1 MSGRLPALPA
11 GPPAAVTLAVV
22 LLLGACAVG
31 PSYRPEA
38 PVPAASRVGGGGPDT
53 TTRRFF
59 DSLATARAADSAA
72 SDTATVLP
80 LRLPADSGVGAAW
93 LDLFRDSTLVRLVE
107 TAVRQNREVQA
118 AVARIREFRALVG
131 VARSPLFPTVTVNG
145 SASTNQS
152 VFGSFPPSRFDAI
165 RVTGDLAWELDFW
178 GRIRR
183 GLQAARAD
191 LSAQEAS
198 QRAVLLTLVSD
209 VASGYLQLLQLDEER
224 TISARTLA
232 SRQEVLKLAQRRFD
246 QGVISELDVRQFEAQ
261 VAVAASALAVA
272 ERDRAQRE
280 HQLSVLLAEAPTAVP
295 RGGSLVQAVSAL
307 TVPDSIPATLVAR
320 RPDVQEA
327 ERNYAAATARIGA
340 AQAAR
345 LPTFSVSGSYGTQAT
360 GTSNLFDSSR
370 EVYQLQGAISVPI
383 FTGGFLSSQAGAARA
398 RAEQARAQYE
408 QTVLVALGE
417 SSDALVGVRTA
428 RDITAAQQ
436 TQAQAL
442 RRALELAQRRYV
454 SGVASYVEVLDAQR
468 SLFDAELSLSR
479 ARLEELQ
486 AAVEL
491 YRSIGGSWTR
501 AR

>member
-1 MSGRLPALPA
+1 MSGRLTALA
-11 GPPAAVTLAVV
+11 TA

-31 PSYRPEA
+31 PSYRPEP

-72 SDTATVLP
+72 SDTVASVP

-107 TAVRQNREVQA
+107 TAVRQNRDVQG

-131 VARSPLFPTVTVNG
+131 VARAPLFPTVTVNG

-224 TISARTLA
+224 SIAARTLA

-280 HQLSVLLAEAPTAVP
+280 HQLSVLLGQAPTAVP

-307 TVPDSIPATLVAR
+307 KVPDSIPATLVAR
-320 RPDVQEA
+320 RPDVQQA
-327 ERNYAAATARIGA
+327 ERGYAAATARIGA

-345 LPTFSVSGSYGTQAT
+345 LPTFSITGSYGSQAT

-383 FTGGFLSSQAGAARA
+383 FTGGLLSNQAGAARA

-417 SSDALVGVRTA
+417 AGDALVGVRTA
-428 RDITAAQQ
+428 HDITAAQQ

-442 RRALELAQRRYV
+442 RRALELAERRYI

-479 ARLEELQ
+479 ARLQELD

>member
-1 MSGRLPALPA
+1 
-11 GPPAAVTLAVV
+11 
-22 LLLGACAVG
+22 
-31 PSYRPEA
+31 
-38 PVPAASRVGGGGPDT
+38 VGGGGPDS

-72 SDTATVLP
+72 SDTAASVP

-131 VARSPLFPTVTVNG
+131 VARAPLFPTVTING

-152 VFGSFPPSRFDAI
+152 VFGSFPPSRFDAL

-224 TISARTLA
+224 SIAARTLA

-280 HQLSVLLAEAPTAVP
+280 HQLSVLLGQAPTAVP

-307 TVPDSIPATLVAR
+307 KVPDSIPATLVAR

-327 ERNYAAATARIGA
+327 ERGYAAATARIGA

-345 LPTFSVSGSYGTQAT
+345 LPTFSITGSYGSQAT

-383 FTGGFLSSQAGAARA
+383 FTGGLLSNQAGAARA
-398 RAEQARAQYE
+398 RAEQTRAQYE

-417 SSDALVGVRTA
+417 AGDALVGVRTA
-428 RDITAAQQ
+428 HDITAAQQ

-442 RRALELAQRRYV
+442 RRALELAERRYI

-479 ARLEELQ
+479 ARLQELD

>member
-1 MSGRLPALPA
+1 MSRRRPAI
-11 GPPAAVTLAVV
+11 AAVLLAG
-22 LLLGACAVG
+22 LLLGGCAVG
-31 PSYRPEA
+31 PSYRPEPA
-38 PVPAASRVGGGGPDT
+38 VPAASRVGGGGPDT

-72 SDTATVLP
+72 SDTVASVP

-107 TAVRQNREVQA
+107 TAVRQNRDVQG

-131 VARSPLFPTVTVNG
+131 VARAPLFPTVTVNG

-224 TISARTLA
+224 SIAARTLA

-280 HQLSVLLAEAPTAVP
+280 HQLSVLLGQAPTAVP

-307 TVPDSIPATLVAR
+307 KVPDSIPATLVAR
-320 RPDVQEA
+320 RPDVQQA
-327 ERNYAAATARIGA
+327 ERGYAAATARIGA

-345 LPTFSVSGSYGTQAT
+345 LPTFSITGSYGSQAT

-383 FTGGFLSSQAGAARA
+383 FTGGLLSNQAGAARA

-417 SSDALVGVRTA
+417 AGDALVGVRTA
-428 RDITAAQQ
+428 HDITAAQQ

-442 RRALELAQRRYV
+442 RRALELAERRYI

-479 ARLEELQ
+479 ARLQEHD

>member
-1 MSGRLPALPA
+1 MSGGL
-11 GPPAAVTLAVV
+11 GTLAAAALAGV
-22 LLLGACAVG
+22 LLGACAVG
-31 PSYRPEA
+31 PSYRPEP

-59 DSLATARAADSAA
+59 DSLAAARSADSGVT
-72 SDTATVLP
+72 DTAGFVP

-93 LDLFRDSTLVRLVE
+93 LDLFRDSTLVHLVE
-107 TAVRQNREVQA
+107 TAVRQNREVQG

-224 TISARTLA
+224 AIAARTLA

-280 HQLSVLLAEAPTAVP
+280 HQLSVLLGEAPTSVP

-345 LPTFSVSGSYGTQAT
+345 LPTISVTGSYGTQAT

-383 FTGGFLSSQAGAARA
+383 FTGGFLSNQAGAARA
-398 RAEQARAQYE
+398 RAEQARAAYE

-417 SSDALVGVRTA
+417 AGDALVGVRTA
-428 RDITAAQQ
+428 RD
-436 TQAQAL
+436 
-442 RRALELAQRRYV
+442 
-454 SGVASYVEVLDAQR
+454 
-468 SLFDAELSLSR
+468 
-479 ARLEELQ
+479 
-486 AAVEL
+486 
-491 YRSIGGSWTR
+491 
-501 AR
+501 

>member
-1 MSGRLPALPA
+1 MSGRLPAL
-11 GPPAAVTLAVV
+11 AAVLAG
-22 LLLGACAVG
+22 LLPLGGCAVG
-31 PSYRPEA
+31 PGYRPEP
-38 PVPAASRVGGGGPDT
+38 PVPAASRVGGGGPDS

-59 DSLATARAADSAA
+59 DSLATARAADSSA
-72 SDTATVLP
+72 SDTAASVP

-131 VARSPLFPTVTVNG
+131 VARAPLFPTVTING
-145 SASTNQS
+145 TASTNQS
-152 VFGSFPPSRFDAI
+152 VFGSFPPSRFDAL

-224 TISARTLA
+224 SIAARTLA

-261 VAVAASALAVA
+261 VAVAASALAVS

-280 HQLSVLLAEAPTAVP
+280 HQLSVLLGQAPTAVP

-307 TVPDSIPATLVAR
+307 KVPDSIPASLVAR
-320 RPDVQEA
+320 RPDVQQA
-327 ERNYAAATARIGA
+327 ERGYAAATARIGA

-345 LPTFSVSGSYGTQAT
+345 LPTFSITGSYGSQAT

-383 FTGGFLSSQAGAARA
+383 FTGGLLSNQAGAARA

-417 SSDALVGVRTA
+417 AGDALVGVRTA
-428 RDITAAQQ
+428 HDITAAQQ
-436 TQAQAL
+436 TQALAL
-442 RRALELAQRRYV
+442 RRALELAERRYI

-479 ARLEELQ
+479 ARLQELD

>member
-1 MSGRLPALPA
+1 
-11 GPPAAVTLAVV
+11 VLAV
-22 LLLGACAVG
+22 LLPLGGCAVG
-31 PSYRPEA
+31 PGYRPEP

-72 SDTATVLP
+72 SDTAASVP

-131 VARSPLFPTVTVNG
+131 VARAPLFPTVTING

-152 VFGSFPPSRFDAI
+152 VFGSFPPSRFDAL

-224 TISARTLA
+224 SIAARTLA

-280 HQLSVLLAEAPTAVP
+280 HQLSVLLGQAPTAVP
-295 RGGSLVQAVSAL
+295 RGGSLVQAVRAL
-307 TVPDSIPATLVAR
+307 KVPDSIPATLVAR

-327 ERNYAAATARIGA
+327 ERGYAAATARIGA

-345 LPTFSVSGSYGTQAT
+345 LPTFSITGSYGSQAT

-383 FTGGFLSSQAGAARA
+383 FTGGLLSNQAGAARA
-398 RAEQARAQYE
+398 RAEQTRAQYE

-417 SSDALVGVRTA
+417 AGDALVGVRTA
-428 RDITAAQQ
+428 HDITAAQR

-442 RRALELAQRRYV
+442 RRALELAERRYI

-479 ARLEELQ
+479 ARLQELE

>member
-1 MSGRLPALPA
+1 MSRRLPTL
-11 GPPAAVTLAVV
+11 AAVLLAG
-22 LLLGACAVG
+22 LLLGGCAVG
-31 PSYRPEA
+31 PSYRPEPA
-38 PVPAASRVGGGGPDT
+38 VPAASRVGGGGPDT

-72 SDTATVLP
+72 SDTVASVP

-107 TAVRQNREVQA
+107 TAVRQNRDVQG
-118 AVARIREFRALVG
+118 AVARIREFRAVVG
-131 VARSPLFPTVTVNG
+131 VARAPLFPTVTVNG

-224 TISARTLA
+224 SIAARTLA
-232 SRQEVLKLAQRRFD
+232 SRQGVLKLAQRRFD

-261 VAVAASALAVA
+261 VAVVASALAVA

-280 HQLSVLLAEAPTAVP
+280 HQLSVLLGQAPTAVP

-307 TVPDSIPATLVAR
+307 KVPDSIPATLVAR
-320 RPDVQEA
+320 RPDVQQA
-327 ERNYAAATARIGA
+327 ERGYAAATARIGA

-345 LPTFSVSGSYGTQAT
+345 LPTFFVTGTYGSQAT

-383 FTGGFLSSQAGAARA
+383 FTGGLLSNQAGAARA

-417 SSDALVGVRTA
+417 AGDALVGVRTA
-428 RDITAAQQ
+428 HDITAAQQ

-442 RRALELAQRRYV
+442 RRALELAERRYI

-479 ARLEELQ
+479 ARLQELD

>member
-1 MSGRLPALPA
+1 MSRRRPAL
-11 GPPAAVTLAVV
+11 AAVPLAGL
-22 LLLGACAVG
+22 LLLGGCAVG
-31 PSYRPEA
+31 PSYRPEPA
-38 PVPAASRVGGGGPDT
+38 VPAASRVGGGGPDT

-72 SDTATVLP
+72 SDTVASVP

-107 TAVRQNREVQA
+107 TAVRQNRDVQG

-131 VARSPLFPTVTVNG
+131 VARAPLFPTVTVNG

-224 TISARTLA
+224 SIAARTLA

-280 HQLSVLLAEAPTAVP
+280 HQLSVLLGQAPTAVP

-307 TVPDSIPATLVAR
+307 KVPDSIPATLVAR
-320 RPDVQEA
+320 RPDVQQA
-327 ERNYAAATARIGA
+327 ERGYAAATARIGA

-345 LPTFSVSGSYGTQAT
+345 LPTFSITGSYGSQAT

-370 EVYQLQGAISVPI
+370 EVYQIQGAISVPI
-383 FTGGFLSSQAGAARA
+383 FTGGLLSNQAGAARA

-417 SSDALVGVRTA
+417 AGDALVGVRTA
-428 RDITAAQQ
+428 HDITAAQQ

-442 RRALELAQRRYV
+442 RRALELAERRYI

-479 ARLEELQ
+479 ARLQELD

>member
-1 MSGRLPALPA
+1 M
-11 GPPAAVTLAVV
+11 
-22 LLLGACAVG
+22 
-31 PSYRPEA
+31 
-38 PVPAASRVGGGGPDT
+38 
-53 TTRRFF
+53 
-59 DSLATARAADSAA
+59 
-72 SDTATVLP
+72 
-80 LRLPADSGVGAAW
+80 
-93 LDLFRDSTLVRLVE
+93 DLFRDSTLVRLVE

-131 VARSPLFPTVTVNG
+131 VARAPLFPTVTING

-152 VFGSFPPSRFDAI
+152 VFGSFPPSRFDAL

-224 TISARTLA
+224 SIAARTLA

-261 VAVAASALAVA
+261 VAVAASALAVS

-280 HQLSVLLAEAPTAVP
+280 HQLSVLLGQAPTAVP

-307 TVPDSIPATLVAR
+307 KVPDSIPASLVAR
-320 RPDVQEA
+320 RPDVQQA
-327 ERNYAAATARIGA
+327 ERGYAAATARIGA

-345 LPTFSVSGSYGTQAT
+345 LPTFSITGSYGSQAT

-383 FTGGFLSSQAGAARA
+383 FTGGLLSNQAGAARA

-408 QTVLVALGE
+408 QTVLVALAEAG
-417 SSDALVGVRTA
+417 DALVGVRTA
-428 RDITAAQQ
+428 GDITTAQQ

-442 RRALELAQRRYV
+442 RRALQLAERRYT

-479 ARLEELQ
+479 ARLQELE
-486 AAVEL
+486 AAVQL
-491 YRSIGGSWTR
+491 YRAIGGSWNPTR
-501 AR
+501 

>member
-1 MSGRLPALPA
+1 MSGRLSALTAVLLA
-11 GPPAAVTLAVV
+11 GPLAGPLV
-22 LLLGACAVG
+22 LGGCAVG
-31 PSYRPEA
+31 PSYRPEP

-59 DSLATARAADSAA
+59 DSLATARAADSTASNTAA
-72 SDTATVLP
+72 SVP

-131 VARSPLFPTVTVNG
+131 VARAPLFPTVTVNG

-224 TISARTLA
+224 SIAARTLA

-280 HQLSVLLAEAPTAVP
+280 HQLSVLLGQAPTAVP

-307 TVPDSIPATLVAR
+307 KVPDSIPATLVAR
-320 RPDVQEA
+320 RPDVQQA
-327 ERNYAAATARIGA
+327 ERGYAAATARIGA

-345 LPTFSVSGSYGTQAT
+345 LPTFSITGAYGSQAT

-383 FTGGFLSSQAGAARA
+383 FTGGLLSNQAGAARA

-417 SSDALVGVRTA
+417 AGDALVGVRTA
-428 RDITAAQQ
+428 HDITAAQQ

-442 RRALELAQRRYV
+442 RRALELAERRYI
-454 SGVASYVEVLDAQR
+454 SGVASYVEVLEAQR

-479 ARLEELQ
+479 ARLQELD

>member
-1 MSGRLPALPA
+1 MLAGLLP
-11 GPPAAVTLAVV
+11 
-22 LLLGACAVG
+22 LGGCAVG
-31 PSYRPEA
+31 PGYRPEP

-59 DSLATARAADSAA
+59 DSLATARAADSSA
-72 SDTATVLP
+72 SDTAASVP

-131 VARSPLFPTVTVNG
+131 VARAPLFPTVTING

-152 VFGSFPPSRFDAI
+152 VFGSFPPSRFDAL

-224 TISARTLA
+224 SIAARTLA

-280 HQLSVLLAEAPTAVP
+280 HQLSVLLGQAPTAVP

-307 TVPDSIPATLVAR
+307 KVPDSIPASLVAR
-320 RPDVQEA
+320 RPDVQQA
-327 ERNYAAATARIGA
+327 ERGYAAATARIGA

-345 LPTFSVSGSYGTQAT
+345 LPTFSITGSYGSQAT

-383 FTGGFLSSQAGAARA
+383 FTGGLLSNQAGAARA

-417 SSDALVGVRTA
+417 AGDALVGVRTA
-428 RDITAAQQ
+428 HDITAAQQ
-436 TQAQAL
+436 TQAHAL
-442 RRALELAQRRYV
+442 RRALELAERRYI

-479 ARLEELQ
+479 ARLQELD

>member
-1 MSGRLPALPA
+1 VSRRRPTL
-11 GPPAAVTLAVV
+11 AAVLLAG
-22 LLLGACAVG
+22 LLLGGCAVG
-31 PSYRPEA
+31 PSYRPEPA
-38 PVPAASRVGGGGPDT
+38 VPAASRVGGGGPDT

-72 SDTATVLP
+72 SDTVASVP

-107 TAVRQNREVQA
+107 TAVRQNRDVQG

-131 VARSPLFPTVTVNG
+131 VARAPLFPTVTVNG

-183 GLQAARAD
+183 GLQAAQAD

-224 TISARTLA
+224 SIAARTLA

-272 ERDRAQRE
+272 ERDGAQRE
-280 HQLSVLLAEAPTAVP
+280 HQLSVLLGQAPTAVP

-307 TVPDSIPATLVAR
+307 KVPDSIPATLVAR
-320 RPDVQEA
+320 RPDVQQA
-327 ERNYAAATARIGA
+327 ERGYAAATARIGA

-345 LPTFSVSGSYGTQAT
+345 LPTFSITGSYGSQAT

-383 FTGGFLSSQAGAARA
+383 FTGGLLSNQAGAARA

-417 SSDALVGVRTA
+417 AGDALVGVRTA
-428 RDITAAQQ
+428 HDITAAQQ

-442 RRALELAQRRYV
+442 RRALELAERRYI

-479 ARLEELQ
+479 ARLQELD